1 MRNDETLTVD
11 GPIHI
16 PSTRPHRVGL
26 SKKVVAAAALLLLV
40 NGPVLAAQTAGQR
53 GCIVASHKGFTAVA
67 KAEAKLA
74 AACVKAAASGKL
86 EDPTIEACVLA
97 DSKGKVAKAS
107 TKAMEKIAAAC
118 AEAPDFGATDLT
130 GAAAVAQASGV
141 RLAILDEM
149 FGGELDT
156 AIVLKAEDYR
166 TAGCQAAVVKGVE
179 ACWKARLSAYGSCA
193 SSGLLSDI
201 TDAAG
206 LAACR
211 LADPSGKVADACGEG
226 LRDDLSQPC
235 AGVATDLAIP
245 GCECRYLENCI
256 ETTVGNRGNAA
267 VGAVAGLPSAPDLLP
282 TVRVPQASSVPGPWV
297 SAEHGPFVA
306 SRLLGRESDAPL
318 ACPLGAVNIYTI
330 LDAQADADYNDG
342 ILPYL
347 LQQRVRVTYL
357 GQDPVEVLPGG
368 DPLLLQQEHAM
379 PLYADARDFLRLSTR
394 REVYDLVDLK
404 AAQVGTTLNF
414 GFEHCLHDCDAL
426 YASVF
431 PPFVFSGHLLV
442 HHFRTDRATLEA
454 AVPLLAAEA
463 ESATGVRLVWAGRA
477 VADFKLEL
485 VDGSV
490 VQAFN
495 ALPAD
500 GTLVYE
506 LDGEVD
512 PAADVVTMPQLAAFL
527 AATTSDTVLAIDV
540 AALPFP

>member
-1 MRNDETLTVD
+1 MRNDGTMRPA
-11 GPIHI
+11 GPIHNHS
-16 PSTRPHRVGL
+16 PRPTRPGL
-26 SKKVVAAAALLLLV
+26 GARMLAAAALLFLID
-40 NGPVLAAQTAGQR
+40 GPVLAEQTAGQR
-53 GCIVASHKGFTAVA
+53 ACVLASHKGFTAVA

-74 AACVKAAASGKL
+74 AACVKAAASGRL
-86 EDPTIEACVLA
+86 EDPTIEDCVLA
-97 DSKGKVAKAS
+97 DAKDKVAKAS

-118 AEAPDFGATDLT
+118 TEAPDFGAADQT
-130 GAAAVAQASGV
+130 GAAAVAAAAGV

-156 AIVLKAEDYR
+156 AIVLKAEDER

-193 SSGLLSDI
+193 SSGLLSGI

-211 LADPSGKVADACGEG
+211 EADPSGKIADACGEG
-226 LRDDLSQPC
+226 LREDLSQPC

-256 ETTVGNRGNAA
+256 ETTVGNLDNAA
-267 VGAVAGLPSAPDLLP
+267 VGAVAGLPPAPDVLP
-282 TVRVPQASSVPGPWV
+282 TVRVPQASASGPWV

-318 ACPLGAVNIYTI
+318 ACPLAAVNIYTVQ
-330 LDAQADADYNDG
+330 DAQADADYNDG
-342 ILPYL
+342 ILPWL

-357 GQDPVEVLPGG
+357 GQEPAEVLPGA
-368 DPLLLQQEHAM
+368 DPLLAQQEHAM
-379 PLYADARDFLRLSTR
+379 PLYGHARDFLRLSTR
-394 REVYDLVDLK
+394 REVYDLVELK

-442 HHFRTDRATLEA
+442 HHFRTDRTTLEG

-463 ESATGVRLVWAGRA
+463 ESATGLRLVWAGRA

-500 GTLVYE
+500 GTLIYE
-506 LDGEVD
+506 LEDGVD
-512 PAADVVTMPQLAAFL
+512 PADVVTMPQLAAFL